1 MQPWANRPC
10 FAVSVSNN
18 SRNGERM
25 RLPNLRIAHLAP
37 KYPIIQGGMG
47 VRISTA
53 PLAAAVANCG
63 GIGTLSAAEYH
74 QKNRKTEKTDVVKG
88 KTIARPY
95 LYAPKMAEEIRRAR
109 SMTGG

>member
-1 MQPWANRPC
+1 MQRRAGRPC
-10 FAVSVSNN
+10 FAVSASYN
-18 SRNGERM
+18 SRNGEHM
-25 RLPNLRIAHLAP
+25 RLPKLRIANLEP

-47 VRISTA
+47 VRVSTA

-88 KTIARPY
+88 KTVPRPY
-95 LYAPKMAEEIRRAR
+95 LYAK
-109 SMTGG
+109 